1 MKKAAPAAHANLDGV
16 ASLQM
21 PPMVRYLDEDGELL
35 TQEQPM
41 SDEMALEGYR
51 VMLRGRRFD
60 ERSVSLQ
67 RQGRM
72 VTLAPGIGQEA
83 ATVGAAMAIDA
94 TTDWFVP
101 QYRELAGQLWHGYP
115 LRLAFLWHV
124 GHPLA
129 FQVPGDLKMLPFQ
142 AAIAGQLPQ
151 AVGLAWGLKM
161 KEDPGVVLAIFGD
174 GGTSQGDFHEAANL
188 AGVMKAPIIFLCQN
202 NGWAISTSVAQQTAS
217 ETLAQKAVAY
227 GFPGIQCDGNDLFAV
242 YATVREAARRAREG
256 EGPTLVEAVTYRL
269 GLHTTPRERGGPPLV
284 GAVTYRLGLHTT
296 AADPSRYEPRE
307 LHDLWVSRDPL
318 RRMQLHLKARGVVDE
333 AALDRM
339 EDEVK
344 DELRVAWEGAQGEP
358 APDPDFYFGQ
368 VHADRSPR
376 LKRQLERFAKDGLG

>member
-16 ASLQM
+16 ASMQM

-151 AVGLAWGLKM
+151 AVGL
-161 KEDPGVVLAIFGD
+161 
-174 GGTSQGDFHEAANL
+174 
-188 AGVMKAPIIFLCQN
+188 KAPIIFLCQN
-202 NGWAISTSVAQQTAS
+202 NGWAISTSVTQQTAS
-217 ETLAQKAVAY
+217 ETLAQKAIAY

-256 EGPTLVEAVTYRL
+256 QGPTLVEAI
-269 GLHTTPRERGGPPLV
+269 
-284 GAVTYRLGLHTT
+284 TYRLGLHTT
-296 AADPSRYEPRE
+296 ADDPSRYEPRE
-307 LHDLWVSRDPL
+307 LHDLWVNRDPL

-344 DELRVAWEGAQGEP
+344 DELRVAWEEAQGGP

-368 VHADRSPR
+368 VH
-376 LKRQLERFAKDGLG
+376 

>member
-1 MKKAAPAAHANLDGV
+1 MSTKGWSSSAANPESTADVKKAARAASARLDGV
-16 ASLQM
+16 RSVPM
-21 PPMVRYLDEDGELL
+21 PPMVKYLDQDGELL
-35 TQEQPM
+35 EKQPM
-41 SDEMALEGYR
+41 GDELALEGYR

-60 ERSVSLQ
+60 ERCVSLQ

-83 ATVGAAMAIDA
+83 ATVGAAMALDA

-124 GHPLA
+124 GHPIA
-129 FQVPGDLKMLPFQ
+129 FQVPGDLNMLPFQ

-151 AVGLAWGLKM
+151 AVGLAWGLRLKRAR
-161 KEDPGVVLAIFGD
+161 GVVVAVFGD

-202 NGWAISTSVAQQTAS
+202 NGWAISTTVEQQTAS

-242 YATVREAARRAREG
+242 YATVREAVTRARNG
-256 EGPTLVEAVTYRL
+256 EGPTLVEAI
-269 GLHTTPRERGGPPLV
+269 
-284 GAVTYRLGLHTT
+284 TYRLGLHTT
-296 AADPSRYEPRE
+296 ADDPTRYEPRE
-307 LHDLWVSRDPL
+307 MHDMWVDRDPL
-318 RRMQLHLKARGVVDE
+318 RRMQLHLVSRGVIDRSGLE
-333 AALDRM
+333 RM

-344 DELRVAWEGAQGEP
+344 EELRVAWDEAQKEP
-358 APDPDFYFGQ
+358 APDPSYYFGH
-368 VHADRSPR
+368 VHASPSTR
-376 LKRQLERFAKDGLG
+376 LGGQLKRFERDGPG

>member
-1 MKKAAPAAHANLDGV
+1 MKKAAPAAHANLDGTSTV
-16 ASLQM
+16 PM
-21 PPMVRYLDEDGELL
+21 PPMVRYLDEDGELVGG
-35 TQEQPM
+35 EQPM
-41 SDEMALEGYR
+41 SDELALEGYR

-94 TTDWFVP
+94 QTDWFVP

-124 GHPLA
+124 GHPIA
-129 FQVPGDLKMLPFQ
+129 FQMPGDLKMLPFQ

-151 AVGLAWGLKM
+151 AAGLAWGLKM
-161 KEDPGVVLAIFGD
+161 KGDPGVVLAIFGD

-202 NGWAISTSVAQQTAS
+202 NGWAISTTIAQQTAA
-217 ETLAQKAVAY
+217 ETLAQKAIGY

-242 YATVREAARRAREG
+242 YATVREAARRARAG

-269 GLHTTPRERGGPPLV
+269 GLHTT
-284 GAVTYRLGLHTT
+284 
-296 AADPSRYEPRE
+296 ADDPTRYEPRE
-307 LHDLWVSRDPL
+307 MHELWVNRDPL
-318 RRMQLHLKARGVVDE
+318 RRMQVHLKSRGVVDQ
-333 AALDRM
+333 AGLDAI
-339 EDEVK
+339 EEEVK
-344 DELRVAWEGAQGEP
+344 EDLRVAWDEAQQEP
-358 APDPDFYFGQ
+358 APDPTFYFGQ
-368 VHADRSPR
+368 VHAGESPR
-376 LKRQLERFAKDGLG
+376 LHRQLERFKQDVDG

>member
-1 MKKAAPAAHANLDGV
+1 MSPKGWSSNAANPESTADVKKAARAASARLDGV
-16 ASLQM
+16 RSVPM
-21 PPMVRYLDEDGELL
+21 PPMVKYLDQDGELL
-35 TQEQPM
+35 EKQSM
-41 SDEMALEGYR
+41 SDELALEGYR

-60 ERSVSLQ
+60 ERCVSLQ

-83 ATVGAAMAIDA
+83 ATVGAAMALDA

-115 LRLAFLWHV
+115 LKLAFLWHV
-124 GHPLA
+124 GHPIA

-151 AVGLAWGLKM
+151 AVGLAWGLRLKSA
-161 KEDPGVVLAIFGD
+161 PGVVVAVFGD

-202 NGWAISTSVAQQTAS
+202 NGWAISTTVEQQTAS

-242 YATVREAARRAREG
+242 YATVREAVTRARNG
-256 EGPTLVEAVTYRL
+256 EGPTLVEAI
-269 GLHTTPRERGGPPLV
+269 
-284 GAVTYRLGLHTT
+284 TYRLGLHTT
-296 AADPSRYEPRE
+296 ADDPTRYEPRE
-307 LHDLWVSRDPL
+307 MHDMWVDRDPL
-318 RRMQLHLKARGVVDE
+318 RRMQLHLVSRGVIDRSGLE
-333 AALDRM
+333 RM

-344 DELRVAWEGAQGEP
+344 EELRVAWDEAQKEP
-358 APDPDFYFGQ
+358 APDPSYYFGH
-368 VHADRSPR
+368 VHASPSTR
-376 LKRQLERFAKDGLG
+376 LGGQLKRFERDGPG